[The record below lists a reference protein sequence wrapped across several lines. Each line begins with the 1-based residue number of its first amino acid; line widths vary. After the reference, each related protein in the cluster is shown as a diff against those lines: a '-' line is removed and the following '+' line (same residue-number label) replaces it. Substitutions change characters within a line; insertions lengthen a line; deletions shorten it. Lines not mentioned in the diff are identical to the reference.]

1 MTPPIISRILAAG
14 ILSAPI
20 GVLTHTKELQKQA
33 EIADPVAYAMKQK
46 QQLMKT
52 QAEITTDPVA
62 YAMRQKEQ
70 LMKTQAEITADPI
83 GYTMRQKQV
92 STTAITY
99 YLYYPGTFIT
109 LGLLVGANELIAL
122 ALRLSLLKSKSR
134 YSCKSSEAEPS

>member
-20 GVLTHTKELQKQA
+20 GVLTHMKELQKQA

-46 QQLMKT
+46 Q
-52 QAEITTDPVA
+52 
-62 YAMRQKEQ
+62 
-70 LMKTQAEITADPI
+70 
-83 GYTMRQKQV
+83 V

-99 YLYYPGTFIT
+99 YLYYPATFIT

-122 ALRLSLLKSKSR
+122 ALRLSLLQSKSR
-134 YSCKSSEAEPS
+134 